1 MIKIGQ
7 LKDIIII
14 DDEADFA
21 SPNAKVNKAQK
32 TRINELITAL
42 LGRTGDYIGVTA
54 TPARLGIS
62 TTPFDNDNRLWV
74 NFPPHPLYTGQDIF
88 FPLEWP
94 GIRNQ
99 LDFQLNLLPDRGDDP
114 KYARQALFSFFV
126 NVSYLN
132 LYVNQVE
139 ANYSLLV
146 HTSGKKVDHKS
157 DWSTMQATL
166 ASLVDHDSKNFE
178 RYVQDIWSLAH
189 DRYPDA
195 DADRLTTYIVKY
207 QQKCCYHS

>member
-1 MIKIGQ
+1 MIKFGQ

-54 TPARLGIS
+54 TLARLVIS
-62 TTPFDNDNRLWV
+62 TTPLDNDNRLWV

-146 HTSGKKVDHKS
+146 HTSGKKADQKARFVNYAGGY
-157 DWSTMQATL
+157 WLPLLIMIARILNVT
-166 ASLVDHDSKNFE
+166 SKIYGVW
-178 RYVQDIWSLAH
+178 RMIAIPMPMLID
-189 DRYPDA
+189 
-195 DADRLTTYIVKY
+195 
-207 QQKCCYHS
+207 